1 MQTLQSQYD
10 CERQKRGDLEVQLA
24 KMKQL
29 LSTGQEALQQE
40 QKTVE
45 MLRQQMLV
53 TSTPSPNSAAKV
65 SFQDMTTKCYSHY
78 KNYNQ
83 LRHFTNF

>member
-1 MQTLQSQYD
+1 MQSQYD
-10 CERQKRGDLEVQLA
+10 GERQKRAELEVQLA

-45 MLRQQMLV
+45 MLRQQV
-53 TSTPSPNSAAKV
+53 TTPSPNSAAKV
-65 SFQDMTTKCYSHY
+65 SFLDMTKCYSHY
-78 KNYNQ
+78 KSYRQ